1 MRFVVSRRLPKPPS
15 VAPLRTILDVHP
27 ATRFKLDPTSE
38 WTEEIV
44 AELAELDAVEVL
56 DLKGAYR
63 GTAVDQPPDP
73 RLYRLVAEAFPQAVL
88 EDPDL
93 VDPGTAE
100 ALEPHHERV
109 SWDAVIHSV
118 DEIEGLP
125 FPPRWLNI
133 KPSRF
138 GSCSALFDT
147 YDYCDAHGI
156 TMYGGGQ
163 FELSVGRGQIQTL
176 ASLFHADG
184 PNDVAP
190 LGYDGEAV
198 EPGTPASPLA
208 AERLNHGLSLGRR
221 CTQAQLGVPCKALR
235 MYVHRRVDPSERFR
249 ERRQRAR
256 RRKRLRRAGL
266 ATAMLALAAG
276 IVLGASFFTRGGAA
290 EAPVAAK
297 HTIAV
302 TKAKPRVPS
311 EIRGVHMTMG
321 LASIEGKLG
330 EYLALRAY
338 GLNTLELDVKD
349 ENGSVGFSSKELP
362 QLAHDVGAASLHYDG
377 RAAATAAE
385 EAGVYLIGRV
395 VAFADPTLAPGAVA
409 SSRCSGPMARSGTTR
424 RGSPG

>member
-1 MRFVVSRRLPKPPS
+1 MATYDAISGLPLEVEGYELEAFERPVSSGFVRHTTAVRLRGGGEEGLGEDVTYEADEHERMRGGVTHDLTATSTFGDFSELVGSLDLFPDGPPEVPARRNYRRWAFESAALDLALRQAGTTLADALGRLPAPVRFVVSRRLPKPPS
-15 VAPLRTILDVHP
+15 VDPLRTILDVHP

-38 WTEEIV
+38 WTAEIV
-44 AELAELDAVEVL
+44 AELAALDAVEVL

-100 ALEPHHERV
+100 ALESHHLRV

-138 GSCSALFDT
+138 GSCSALFDM
-147 YDYCDAHGI
+147 YDYCAAHDI

-198 EPGTPASPLA
+198 EPGTPASPLPP
-208 AERLNHGLSLGRR
+208 NGS
-221 CTQAQLGVPCKALR
+221 
-235 MYVHRRVDPSERFR
+235 
-249 ERRQRAR
+249 
-256 RRKRLRRAGL
+256 
-266 ATAMLALAAG
+266 
-276 IVLGASFFTRGGAA
+276 
-290 EAPVAAK
+290 
-297 HTIAV
+297 
-302 TKAKPRVPS
+302 
-311 EIRGVHMTMG
+311 TMG
-321 LASIEGKLG
+321 F
-330 EYLALRAY
+330 R
-338 GLNTLELDVKD
+338 
-349 ENGSVGFSSKELP
+349 
-362 QLAHDVGAASLHYDG
+362 
-377 RAAATAAE
+377 
-385 EAGVYLIGRV
+385 
-395 VAFADPTLAPGAVA
+395 
-409 SSRCSGPMARSGTTR
+409 
-424 RGSPG
+424 